1 MKLTLSWVFQF
12 LIVFAVGN
20 LVAAPLPTEN
30 NVLDDKTSSALQTK
44 HSQEENQSIVLADA
58 EKSQDPTNEPT
69 AEADK
74 PKKEQEK
81 VIYDFDVKNSAEETV
96 TIEQYK
102 GKVLLIVNTA
112 SKCGYTRQ
120 YEGLE
125 KLYRQYKDKGVEI
138 LAFPCNQFGSQEP
151 GTNKE
156 IQEFCQSTYD
166 VTFPVFAK
174 IDVNG
179 DETHPLYKCLKSQ
192 AKTASGTEDIKW
204 NFTKFLISKDG
215 KTIQRFPSAKEPA
228 DLTDEIDKLLL
239 H

>member
-30 NVLDDKTSSALQTK
+30 NVSAEKISS
-44 HSQEENQSIVLADA
+44 E
-58 EKSQDPTNEPT
+58 EKSQSIILADSEKSQNPT
-69 AEADK
+69 ANAIPEKKEPA
-74 PKKEQEK
+74 KKEQAK
-81 VIYDFDVKNSAEETV
+81 VIYDFEVKNAAEETV

-138 LAFPCNQFGSQEP
+138 LAFPCNQFGRQEP

-179 DETHPLYKCLKSQ
+179 EETHPLYKCLKSQ